1 MAPDKAPR
9 IYTYKITFEET
20 RHFYYGVHKEKYYND
35 PYMGSPVTH
44 KWMWNFYTPEKQILE
59 VFEYSEEGWVEALSR
74 ETELIKY
81 FYHTDPYCLNEI
93 CSGIYSIK
101 SRGKAGKIGGKKAV
115 ETHRKNGTGI
125 FALTQEDRVNR
136 GKKSA
141 ETHKKNGTGF
151 FGPEHKEMARKGG
164 ITQGN
169 KCYQEKTGIFSLSEE
184 KKRRACSNG
193 GKVGGQKGHYV
204 ISEKV
209 WQCTV
214 TGHISTIGGITIYQR
229 NRNIDPSNRI
239 QIKPYSNQK

>member
-1 MAPDKAPR
+1 MADNRPPR

-20 RHFYYGVHKEKYYND
+20 KHYYYGVHKEKYYGD
-35 PYMGSPVTH
+35 FYLGSPVTH

-59 VFEYSEEGWVEALSR
+59 VFDYSEDGWKEALIR
-74 ETELIKY
+74 ETQIIKY
-81 FYHTDPYCLNEI
+81 FYHADSYCLNEV

-115 ETHRKNGTGI
+115 ETHRKNGTGV
-125 FALTQEDRVNR
+125 FALTKEDRIKR

-141 ETHKKNGTGF
+141 ETHKNNGTGF

-169 KCYQEKTGIFSLSEE
+169 ICYSEKTGIFALTEE
-184 KKRRACSNG
+184 ERLKNCSKG
-193 GKVGGQKGHYV
+193 GKTAGKNNYYL
-204 ISEKV
+204 ITEKV

-214 TGHISTIGGITIYQR
+214 TGHISTAGSLTRYQR
-229 NRNIDPSNRI
+229 KRNIDPSERI
-239 QIKPYSNQK
+239 QIRPYSNQK